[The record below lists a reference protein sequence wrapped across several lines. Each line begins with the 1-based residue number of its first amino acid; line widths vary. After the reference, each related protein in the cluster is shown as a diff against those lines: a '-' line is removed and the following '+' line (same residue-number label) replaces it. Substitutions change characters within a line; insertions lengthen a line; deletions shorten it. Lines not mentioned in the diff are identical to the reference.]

1 MFSSMLLT
9 IAALAPLLAV
19 FALLVLARW
28 PATRAM
34 PLAYGIVVA
43 VGLWVWGMTPRVVA
57 AASLRGVMIAASLLW
72 IILPALALLYT
83 LRDTGGLAT
92 IRAGF
97 YDISPDA
104 RVQALVVAFLFGSFM
119 EGAAG
124 FGTPAVVAG
133 PLLVALGFPPMAAV
147 ASALIIQSTP
157 VTFGAAGTPIL
168 IGMGEALNVTQVT
181 STIEAAGVPYDA
193 FIAGI
198 GARAATI
205 HAICGLLVPFLLL
218 AVLGRVFGPDR
229 SARTALTIWPFALF
243 CGVAFVVPYV
253 AVAWL
258 LGPEFPS
265 LLGSLIAL
273 AIVVPAARRR
283 FLLGNARIW
292 SFAPR
297 HEWDPHWTGGEP
309 PGEGLSAPAS
319 APAKAETA
327 DRLGMLRAWSPYIV
341 AAVLLVVTRLTA
353 LPLRG
358 WLESVTL
365 TWEQILG
372 TPLSQ
377 SVQPLYIPGTVLAIA
392 AVTAPLLH
400 GRPLASTVGRA
411 WAAAAST
418 LAKPTLALLF
428 AVAMVRVF
436 IDSGLNQGELES
448 MPIFLAERL
457 ATTVGSAWPFFAPW
471 VGAMGAFVAG
481 SNTVSDL
488 MFALFQF
495 GVAASAG
502 LPVMLILA
510 LQAVGGAAG
519 NMITVHNVVAAS
531 ATVGL
536 SGQEG
541 RLIRITIVPM
551 VVYLLLAGLLGLL
564 LAQGLLPEPF

>member
-1 MFSSMLLT
+1 MLASVLYRARVMGSAATRPRIRPPNSEVKSSIQAMAASIADDMFSTMLLT

-34 PLAYGIVVA
+34 PIAYGIVVV

-57 AASLRGVMIAASLLW
+57 AASLRGVMIGASLLW

-83 LRDTGGLAT
+83 LRETGGLAT

-104 RVQALVVAFLFGSFM
+104 RVQALIVAWLFGSFM

-124 FGTPAVVAG
+124 FGTPAAVAG
-133 PLLVALGFPPMAAV
+133 PLLVALGFPPMAAC

-157 VTFGAAGTPIL
+157 VTFGAAGTPII

-181 STIEAAGVPYDA
+181 SRVAAAGVPYDA

-198 GARAATI
+198 GARAATV
-205 HAICGLLVPFLLL
+205 HALCGLLVPFLLL

-229 SARTALTIWPFALF
+229 SARTALSIWPFALF
-243 CGVAFVVPYV
+243 CGVAFVVPYL

-265 LLGSLIAL
+265 LLGSLVAL

-292 SFAPR
+292 TFAPR
-297 HEWDPHWTGGEP
+297 HEWDPRWTGSEP

-319 APAKAETA
+319 GDASDETA
-327 DRLGMLRAWSPYIV
+327 NHLGMLRAWSPYVV

-365 TWEQILG
+365 DWEQILG

-392 AVTAPLLH
+392 AIVTPLLH
-400 GRPLASTVGRA
+400 GRPE
-411 WAAAAST
+411 T
-418 LAKPTLALLF
+418 L
-428 AVAMVRVF
+428 
-436 IDSGLNQGELES
+436 
-448 MPIFLAERL
+448 FLVE
-457 ATTVGSAWPFFAPW
+457 P
-471 VGAMGAFVAG
+471 
-481 SNTVSDL
+481 
-488 MFALFQF
+488 
-495 GVAASAG
+495 
-502 LPVMLILA
+502 LPPA
-510 LQAVGGAAG
+510 
-519 NMITVHNVVAAS
+519 
-531 ATVGL
+531 
-536 SGQEG
+536 
-541 RLIRITIVPM
+541 
-551 VVYLLLAGLLGLL
+551 
-564 LAQGLLPEPF
+564 